1 MAYLCGFVSLFY
13 YVSDVLFALVV
24 VHTRRS
30 VHVCTLYGTV
40 FYNFERPHVTCSRG
54 QDQDSNSTMTT
65 ARRVRK

>member
-30 VHVCTLYGTV
+30 VHVCTV
-40 FYNFERPHVTCSRG
+40 FYNFERPHGTCSRG
-54 QDQDSNSTMTT
+54 QDQDSNT
-65 ARRVRK
+65 